1 MVKNFAA
8 LLLALLIS
16 LPMINSSAQTTITED
31 EYLQLA
37 KEYCARGNNEKSAAW
52 YKYVLGINPNNKIA
66 QQALAALSNHQNATL
81 QQTPSP
87 EQKNKNITNSSDTSL
102 IKPSVSPTNKPIK
115 RDIQTLYS
123 QAYDAYT
130 NGKEEEAISCYKEI
144 LALNPNI
151 PAVLY
156 SIAILL
162 KNRGEFTA
170 ALPYYNRL
178 LEIEPT
184 HSDALQGRSHAL
196 LALGKYDQAWQD
208 FEHRWTKPR
217 PDSKA
222 FSAYMHTNN
231 NDLTGKTVLLKSEF
245 GFGDTLQ
252 FIRYAAQVKSCGAHV
267 IAAVQKQLIPLLSYC
282 PYLDLVIPVDSPAP
296 KHDLET
302 VLMSLPW
309 AFKTT
314 LATIPHTIPY
324 LHADPQLTQLW
335 RDRLAND
342 THFKIGICWHGN
354 AYTTQNLK
362 KLVDTKSI
370 PLKLLASTLSKLE
383 QVSIYSLQK
392 TSGLDELTALPS
404 DIHIHTFDS
413 DFDTSN
419 GAFMDTA
426 AVMKN
431 LDLIITI
438 DTSIAHLAG
447 GLGIPTWLM
456 LPYAS
461 DWRWLV
467 DRADSPWYP
476 CMRLFR
482 QKAVN
487 DWESAV
493 DSLYTALSKEIKNKP
508 SLNNHSHEQD
518 IQKLYSQAYQLYNEG
533 KEAEALALYQ
543 EIVKQKPDL
552 VEPLYNCAF
561 ITRKMG
567 NIAESIPLYEK
578 VLMLNPSHPHARMG
592 LGQAYLTLENF
603 EKGWDLFED
612 RCKHPRN
619 DVKKFATYIQNN
631 HNLNGKRL
639 LLKIEWGYGDTFMLL
654 RYAQLLKDRGA
665 TIIIEAPKELFPFL
679 SLQKYIDKIFLVNT
693 PPPPFDFSTITLS
706 LPWTFKTTEQTIPQ
720 SPYLTADE
728 KLVTSWHEKLKDDTQ
743 FKVGIVWRGTNQAY
757 AIPVGQIASLAQLQN
772 ISVYSLQRDT
782 TGELTTIPHCS
793 VKTFD
798 ASFDKKQGAFMDSAA
813 VMKNLDLVITVDTA
827 TAHLAGGLGVPVW
840 TLLSAA
846 PDWRWFTKR
855 EDCPWYPS
863 MRLFRQKTLGDW
875 DSVMARVVTEL
886 KKRAHQKKATAT
898 KQDGSTDINTLF
910 GKGSTLVEQGKVAE
924 ALTTFISIEQQHPNC
939 IPVLYNI
946 AGCHRRL
953 GSLENAADYYN
964 KTLTLDQ
971 KHTDAAFGLAL
982 VRHTQ
987 GDMKQGWE
995 LFNLWRKDIDT
1006 LPKNPTLLVG
1016 KKVLI
1021 KAEWGLGDMINFIRY
1036 AQNLHELGAHVVV
1049 QCHKPLVKLLSRC
1062 PYINT
1067 IIPLGSPLPE
1077 TDFQLPLLYLPTLF
1091 HSTEQTVP
1099 NTVPYLYPDQQLV
1112 AQWRAK
1118 LAQSTTFKVGICW
1131 DMGHY
1136 DTNLAGWKRAI
1147 PLDNWHPLLRTKNV
1161 NFYCLQKEQLN
1172 QLNSLPTDITVHQFG
1187 PDFDTK
1193 NGGFMDSAAVMK
1205 NLDLVITVDTA
1216 IAHLAGALG
1225 VPVWVMLP
1233 YHTDYRWM
1241 RDRTDTPWYPTM
1253 KLFRSTT
1260 PDEWQPVIEQ
1270 VTEEL
1275 KTYAEKYM
1283 V

>member
-1 MVKNFAA
+1 MVKKNAA
-8 LLLALLIS
+8 LLLVLI
-16 LPMINSSAQTTITED
+16 LPLRAINSPTHTAVTED

-37 KEYCARGNNEKSAAW
+37 KEYCARGDNEKAAAW
-52 YKYVLGINPNNKIA
+52 YKYLLEINPNNTVA
-66 QQALAALSNHQNATL
+66 QQALISLSNHQHTDL
-81 QQTPSP
+81 QKTISP
-87 EQKNKNITNSSDTSL
+87 EQKNKTINNSSEAALVKQS
-102 IKPSVSPTNKPIK
+102 ISPTNKPIK

-123 QAYDAYT
+123 QAYDDYT

-156 SIAILL
+156 NTAILL

-217 PDSKA
+217 TDAKN
-222 FSAYMHTNN
+222 FTTYMHTHN

-252 FIRYAAQVKSCGAHV
+252 FIRYAALVKSCGAHV

-282 PYLDLVIPVDSPAP
+282 PYLESVIPVDSPAP

-314 LATIPHTIPY
+314 LTTIPNKTPY
-324 LHADPQLTQLW
+324 LFADDKLTDFW
-335 RDRLAND
+335 RKKLTKD
-342 THFKIGICWHGN
+342 TNFKIGICWHGN
-354 AYTTQNLK
+354 AYTTEQLK

-370 PLKLLASTLSKLE
+370 PLKLLAPLSTFE
-383 QVSIYSLQK
+383 HVSIYSLQK
-392 TSGLDELTALPS
+392 TSGLDELSRLPAS
-404 DIHIHTFDS
+404 FVIHQLGP
-413 DFDTSN
+413 DFDESH

-426 AVMKN
+426 AVIKN
-431 LDLIITI
+431 LDLVITI

-467 DRADSPWYP
+467 DRTDSPWYP
-476 CMRLFR
+476 C
-482 QKAVN
+482 
-487 DWESAV
+487 
-493 DSLYTALSKEIKNKP
+493 
-508 SLNNHSHEQD
+508 
-518 IQKLYSQAYQLYNEG
+518 
-533 KEAEALALYQ
+533 
-543 EIVKQKPDL
+543 
-552 VEPLYNCAF
+552 
-561 ITRKMG
+561 
-567 NIAESIPLYEK
+567 
-578 VLMLNPSHPHARMG
+578 
-592 LGQAYLTLENF
+592 
-603 EKGWDLFED
+603 
-612 RCKHPRN
+612 
-619 DVKKFATYIQNN
+619 
-631 HNLNGKRL
+631 
-639 LLKIEWGYGDTFMLL
+639 
-654 RYAQLLKDRGA
+654 
-665 TIIIEAPKELFPFL
+665 
-679 SLQKYIDKIFLVNT
+679 
-693 PPPPFDFSTITLS
+693 
-706 LPWTFKTTEQTIPQ
+706 
-720 SPYLTADE
+720 
-728 KLVTSWHEKLKDDTQ
+728 
-743 FKVGIVWRGTNQAY
+743 
-757 AIPVGQIASLAQLQN
+757 
-772 ISVYSLQRDT
+772 
-782 TGELTTIPHCS
+782 
-793 VKTFD
+793 
-798 ASFDKKQGAFMDSAA
+798 
-813 VMKNLDLVITVDTA
+813 
-827 TAHLAGGLGVPVW
+827 
-840 TLLSAA
+840 
-846 PDWRWFTKR
+846 
-855 EDCPWYPS
+855 

-875 DSVMARVVTEL
+875 DSVMARIITEL
-886 KKRAHQKKATAT
+886 KKQAHQKKAAAT
-898 KQDGSTDINTLF
+898 KQDSPADINTLF
-910 GKGSTLVEQGKVAE
+910 GKGIQLVEQGKVAE
-924 ALTTFISIEQQHPNC
+924 ALTTFISIDQQHPSC
-939 IPVLYNI
+939 VPVLYNI

-953 GSLENAADYYN
+953 GALEDAADYYN
-964 KTLTLDQ
+964 KTLTIDP

-1036 AQNLHELGAHVVV
+1036 AQNLHELSAHVVV

-1067 IIPLGSPLPE
+1067 IIQLGTPLPE

-1091 HSTEQTVP
+1091 HSTELTVP
-1099 NTVPYLYPDQQLV
+1099 NTVPYLYPNPQLV
-1112 AQWRAK
+1112 AQWRDK
-1118 LAQSTTFKVGICW
+1118 LAQDTAFKVGICW
-1131 DMGHY
+1131 DMGHH

-1193 NGGFMDSAAVMK
+1193 NGSFMDSAAVMK

-1260 PDEWQPVIEQ
+1260 PDDWQPVIEQ
-1270 VTEEL
+1270 VTKEL
-1275 KTYAEKYM
+1275 KTYSKKYM
-1283 V
+1283 VWKK